1 MAARRVI
8 VVGAGIMGLW
18 SALRLRLEGHDVVV
32 VDAWGAG
39 HSRGT
44 SGDESR
50 VIRAGY
56 GGARLYVRW
65 AERSLKLW
73 SAWGE
78 SRRHHHR
85 RPMLIRCGVL
95 WMVGRDPSSARY
107 ADRVVEDLEAIAFP
121 HVRMEADAMT
131 RAWPQMRL
139 SGIQWGVLEPVSG
152 ALLARE
158 ACLELLSD
166 LQERGGVFR
175 QARVRVDRTLDASV
189 RRSGRGGRLGGVTL
203 DTGERLESDVTLF
216 ACGPWL
222 ASMFPRLVGSRLR
235 VTRKEVF
242 YFGTPI
248 GDDRFD
254 AARLPVWMEL
264 GTDCYGLPAMNGKG
278 FKLHPDL
285 PGRRVDPTTMD
296 RRTSPACLRMARAAL
311 RRRFPD
317 LRDAP
322 VVETR
327 VCQYESTADDHMFFD
342 RHPRLA
348 DVWIVGGGS
357 GHCFKHGPVIGEMV
371 AEAIHRD
378 TPEAIPPELRWS
390 HTASGRNF

>member
-18 SALRLRLEGHDVVV
+18 SALRLRQEGHDVLLI
-32 VDAWGAG
+32 DAWGAG
-39 HSRGT
+39 HSRAT
-44 SGDESR
+44 SADESR
-50 VIRAGY
+50 VIRVGY
-56 GGARLYVRW
+56 GGAGLYARW
-65 AERSLKLW
+65 AQRSLKLW
-73 SAWGE
+73 SAWE
-78 SRRHHHR
+78 DERRR
-85 RPMLIRCGVL
+85 RVLIRCGVL
-95 WMVGRDPSSARY
+95 WMVGRDAWSAHY
-107 ADRVVEDLEAIAFP
+107 AGSVVDDLKANVSPYERLEAA
-121 HVRMEADAMT
+121 EMT
-131 RAWPQMRL
+131 RAWPQMRWA
-139 SGIQWGVLEPVSG
+139 GVRWGVLEPASG
-152 ALLARE
+152 ALMARD
-158 ACLELLSD
+158 ACLELLSH
-166 LQERGGVFR
+166 LRQLGGAFR
-175 QARVRVDRTLDASV
+175 QARVASGRGLDASD
-189 RRSGRGGRLGGVTL
+189 RAGGHRARLGGVTL
-203 DTGERLESDVTLF
+203 DTGERLEADVTLF

-222 ASMFPRLVGSRLR
+222 AGMFPRLVGSRLR

-242 YFGTPI
+242 YFGTPP

-296 RRTSPACLRMARAAL
+296 RRRTSPACLRMARAAL

-322 VVETR
+322 IVETR
-327 VCQYESTADDHMFFD
+327 VCQYESTRDDHMLFD

-378 TPEAIPPELRWS
+378 TPEAIPAELRWS
-390 HTASGRNF
+390 HAAAGRHF

>member
-1 MAARRVI
+1 MAARRII
-8 VVGAGIMGLW
+8 VVGAGVMGLW
-18 SALRLRLEGHDVVV
+18 SALRLRQEGHDVLM
-32 VDAWGAG
+32 VDPWEAG

-56 GGARLYVRW
+56 GGARLYAGW
-65 AERSLKLW
+65 GERSLKLW
-73 SAWGE
+73 SGWEA
-78 SRRHHHR
+78 SRRR
-85 RPMLIRCGVL
+85 SILIRCGVL
-95 WMVGRDPSSARY
+95 WMVGSDTAWARY
-107 ADRVVEDLEAIAFP
+107 ADRVVEDLEATSLP
-121 HVRMEADAMT
+121 HVRMDARTMA
-131 RAWPQMRL
+131 RSWPQMRL
-139 SGIQWGVLEPVSG
+139 SGIRWGVLEPGSG

-158 ACLELLSD
+158 ACLELMRDFL
-166 LQERGGVFR
+166 ERGGTFR
-175 QARVRVDRTLDASV
+175 RASV
-189 RRSGRGGRLGGVTL
+189 RGGRALDTSGAAGPRGRLGGVTL
-203 DTGERLESDVTLF
+203 DTGERLKGDVTLF

-222 ASMFPRLVGSRLR
+222 ASMFPRLVGARMR

-242 YFGTPI
+242 YFGTPC

-254 AARLPVWMEL
+254 APRLPVWMEL
-264 GTDCYGLPAMNGKG
+264 GTDCYGLPSMNGKG

-296 RRTSPACLRMARAAL
+296 RRTSTACLRMARAAL

-317 LRDAP
+317 MRDAP

-371 AEAIHRD
+371 AEAIHRG
-378 TPEAIPPELRWS
+378 TPDGIPPELRWS
-390 HTASGRNF
+390 HKPSGRHF